1 VISALRPGRVAPED
15 RKAHVLA
22 RKRVDGARCLF
33 LFERSKSPVVE
44 AAIVH
49 RYKARRRA
57 CERVGDEDPVG
68 YADAT

>member
-1 VISALRPGRVAPED
+1 MAPD
-15 RKAHVLA
+15 A
-22 RKRVDGARCLF
+22 CF
-33 LFERSKSPVVE
+33 LFERSKTPVIE